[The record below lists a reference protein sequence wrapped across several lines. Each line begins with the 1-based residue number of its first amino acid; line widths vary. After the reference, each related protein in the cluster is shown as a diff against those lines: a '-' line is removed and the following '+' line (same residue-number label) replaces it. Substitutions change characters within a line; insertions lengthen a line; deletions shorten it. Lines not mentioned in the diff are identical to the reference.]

1 MRVGATIN
9 AHLFMGRQ
17 RLPHPARS
25 RYITPEGAQR
35 LRAELDHL
43 WRVERPRVTQA
54 VADAAA
60 MGDRSENA
68 EYIYGKKRLREIDR
82 RVHYLQK
89 RLADVTVVDR
99 VPDDPSRVFFG
110 AWVRLKD
117 RAGHVSE
124 YRIVGSDEFDP
135 AKGWISVDSPLARVL
150 LGKAADEEV
159 TVRLPRGEATFTV
172 LEVQYR
178 PFQSQN

>member
-1 MRVGATIN
+1 
-9 AHLFMGRQ
+9 MGRQ
-17 RLPHPARS
+17 RLPQPARS
-25 RYITPEGAQR
+25 KYITPQGAQR
-35 LRAELDHL
+35 LREELDYL

-60 MGDRSENA
+60 LGDRSENA

-89 RLADVTVVDR
+89 RLADLTVVDR

-110 AWVRLKD
+110 AWVRLED
-117 RAGHVSE
+117 ETGEVSE

-135 AKGWISVDSPLARVL
+135 AKGWISIDSPLARAL
-150 LGKAADEEV
+150 LKKTIDEEV
-159 TVRLPRGEATFTV
+159 TVRLPKGEATFTV
-172 LEVQYR
+172 LAVQYR
-178 PFQSQN
+178 PFEPNN